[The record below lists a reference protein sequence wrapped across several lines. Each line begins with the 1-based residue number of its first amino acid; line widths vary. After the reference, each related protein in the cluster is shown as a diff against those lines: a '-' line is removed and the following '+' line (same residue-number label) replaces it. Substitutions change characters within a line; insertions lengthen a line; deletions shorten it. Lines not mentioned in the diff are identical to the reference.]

1 MAENGNRPVEGTDR
15 LYAQKLQLELN
26 QETDPLSSSPSTAGI
41 VSSVHEFLE
50 NLASKVNTTDQRF
63 VVTRRGASLDR
74 RLAVWKRESL
84 KSSPTKN
91 LMVHYSGEKGIDDG
105 AIHMEFLTDII
116 FDIKSTVFPTGA
128 PRDSMLDVHNNN
140 LFACGQIATVSLA
153 NGGPVPNLF
162 HENIFNLMVTKNNTD
177 LLKSTRLEKY
187 FVPDEHECFSQIK
200 TNPIEHAGF
209 IPENGYTGVI
219 NLENVYN
226 ILGAIMVSIS
236 SRRILY
242 LN

>member
-1 MAENGNRPVEGTDR
+1 
-15 LYAQKLQLELN
+15 
-26 QETDPLSSSPSTAGI
+26 
-41 VSSVHEFLE
+41 
-50 NLASKVNTTDQRF
+50 
-63 VVTRRGASLDR
+63 
-74 RLAVWKRESL
+74 
-84 KSSPTKN
+84 
-91 LMVHYSGEKGIDDG
+91 
-105 AIHMEFLTDII
+105 
-116 FDIKSTVFPTGA
+116 
-128 PRDSMLDVHNNN
+128 
-140 LFACGQIATVSLA
+140 
-153 NGGPVPNLF
+153 
-162 HENIFNLMVTKNNTD
+162 MVTKNNTD